1 MVLAAGIRRRIDR
14 IVEVVMYSRT
24 ILKRIA
30 VVAASGALMAGCATQ
45 QQTNTAVGTGEGAAI
60 GAGIGALIGHGTG
73 AAVGAG
79 IGAVA
84 GGLVGYNWKV
94 VKEDVQSSGATSLGI
109 DVVEMPD
116 GSLKVNIPSNVS
128 FDTDK
133 TDLKPALL
141 PVLDSVARSLNQHP
155 ELRAKVVG
163 HTDSTGAL
171 AHNQTL
177 SVNRARSVTDYLSRQ
192 GVAATRLSI
201 EGRGPNDPIGD
212 NATADGRALNRRVE
226 IYLYAV
232 KQ

>member
-1 MVLAAGIRRRIDR
+1 MQARR
-14 IVEVVMYSRT
+14 T
-24 ILKRIA
+24 FPRIA
-30 VVAASGALMAGCATQ
+30 ALAVATLLVAGCATQ
-45 QQTNTAVGTGEGAAI
+45 QGTNTAVGTGAGAAA
-60 GAGIGALIGHGTG
+60 GAGIGALIGHGKG
-73 AAVGAG
+73 AAIGAG
-79 IGAVA
+79 IGAIA
-84 GGLVGYNWKV
+84 GGLIGYNWST
-94 VKEDVQSSGATSLGI
+94 VKADVQQSGASSLGI

-177 SVNRARSVTDYLSRQ
+177 SVNRARSVTDYLARQ

-212 NATADGRALNRRVE
+212 NATAAGRALNRRVE
-226 IYLYAV
+226 ISLYAV
-232 KQ
+232 KP

>member
-1 MVLAAGIRRRIDR
+1 
-14 IVEVVMYSRT
+14 MYSRT

>member
-1 MVLAAGIRRRIDR
+1 MQ
-14 IVEVVMYSRT
+14 SRT
-24 ILKRIA
+24 MLKRIA
-30 VVAASGALMAGCATQ
+30 VVAATGVLVAGCATQ
-45 QQTNTAVGTGEGAAI
+45 QQTNTAVGTGAGAAV

-84 GGLVGYNWKV
+84 GGLIGYNWKV
-94 VKEDVQSSGATSLGI
+94 VKEDVQQSGATSLGI

-133 TDLKPALL
+133 TALKPALL

-192 GVAATRLSI
+192 GVAATRLTI
-201 EGRGPNDPIGD
+201 EGRLNDPIGD

>member
-1 MVLAAGIRRRIDR
+1 MH
-14 IVEVVMYSRT
+14 SRT
-24 ILKRIA
+24 MLKRIA
-30 VVAASGALMAGCATQ
+30 VVAASGALLAGCATQ
-45 QQTNTAVGTGEGAAI
+45 QQTNTAVGTGAGAAV

-79 IGAVA
+79 ICAVA
-84 GGLVGYNWKV
+84 GGLIGYNWKV
-94 VKEDVQSSGATSLGI
+94 VKDDVQRSGATSLGI

-192 GVAATRLSI
+192 GVAATRLSV
-201 EGRGPNDPIGD
+201 EGRGPSDPIGD
-212 NATADGRALNRRVE
+212 NATAEGRALNRRVE
-226 IYLYAV
+226 VYLYAV
-232 KQ
+232 KS